1 METQT
6 RIDRLT
12 DEEFQ
17 RKYGV
22 NRTTF
27 EEMENVL
34 HDVYRRDHARG
45 GRPPKL
51 SVRDRLCACLTYY
64 REYRTMENIAIDYNV
79 ANSTLC
85 DAIRWTEDTLVK
97 SGLFALP
104 SKRALNGD
112 GAPNIVLVDVTEC
125 ETERPKKATEGIL
138 GKKEETYAQST
149 GSSGRSN
156 RGYRVCVLCAGA

>member
-1 METQT
+1 METQA

-22 NRTTF
+22 NRATF
-27 EEMENVL
+27 EAMEQVL
-34 HDVYRRDHARG
+34 HNVYRKDHARG

-51 SVRDRLCACLTYY
+51 SVRDRLCVCLTYY

-104 SKRALNGD
+104 SKRALNGND
-112 GAPNIVLVDVTEC
+112 APDIVLVDVTEC

-138 GKKEETYAQST
+138 RKKEEAYAQST
-149 GSSGRSN
+149 GSNG
-156 RGYRVCVLCAGA
+156 